1 MTEKPERP
9 SDPTFTH
16 LDQKGQ
22 ARMVDVSSKGPS
34 LRIARARA
42 RVELPTH
49 VRKALLD
56 GDLPK
61 GEALGVARLAGIQA
75 AKETPRLIPLCHP
88 ISLSSVEITIEP
100 VAEDGIEIQAE
111 VRCTGSTG
119 VEMEAMTAVS
129 VSALALY
136 DMCKAL
142 HRGIRITA
150 VELLHKSGGK
160 SGEWNR
166 EVSAGSDS

>member
-1 MTEKPERP
+1 MTDKSGQS
-9 SDPTFTH
+9 SDPSFTH

-22 ARMVDVSSKGPS
+22 ARMVDVSSKASS
-34 LRIARARA
+34 LRVARARA
-42 RVELPTH
+42 RVELPSH

-56 GDLPK
+56 GELPK
-61 GEALGVARLAGIQA
+61 GEALGVARVAGIQA

-100 VAEDGIEIQAE
+100 VGEQAIEIQAE
-111 VRCTGSTG
+111 VRCTGTTG

-129 VSALALY
+129 VCALTLY

-142 HRGIRITA
+142 HRGIRVTD

-160 SGEWNR
+160 SGVWNR
-166 EVSAGSDS
+166 EDSAGKLS